1 MHPWRHLLTQE
12 IPLRVFI
19 LILHAVPPTYQQLIV
34 TVSWQA
40 LCCPISHVCLGI
52 CTMITASTSC
62 AGVSIRTIQGPS
74 SLTVRRQQA
83 WGVDAKLSAVA
94 QRPQRQQVA
103 RSRCVAVRAE
113 RDSGG
118 GFFAGVLVGGA
129 IFGALGYLFAPQI
142 SKALLSDDQR
152 LKLPRFLEEE
162 KKSPEA
168 TKQDLAEKIEQL
180 NAAIDEVSSRIGQDG
195 TSVDEQTTVTA

>member
-1 MHPWRHLLTQE
+1 MTSQ
-12 IPLRVFI
+12 
-19 LILHAVPPTYQQLIV
+19 
-34 TVSWQA
+34 
-40 LCCPISHVCLGI
+40 LCCN
-52 CTMITASTSC
+52 
-62 AGVSIRTIQGPS
+62 
-74 SLTVRRQQA
+74 
-83 WGVDAKLSAVA
+83 
-94 QRPQRQQVA
+94 
-103 RSRCVAVRAE
+103 RAE

-168 TKQDLAEKIEQL
+168 TKQVLLGHNGSTARQHR
-180 NAAIDEVSSRIGQDG
+180 SSW
-195 TSVDEQTTVTA
+195 SSA

>member
-1 MHPWRHLLTQE
+1 MTSQ
-12 IPLRVFI
+12 
-19 LILHAVPPTYQQLIV
+19 
-34 TVSWQA
+34 
-40 LCCPISHVCLGI
+40 LCCN
-52 CTMITASTSC
+52 
-62 AGVSIRTIQGPS
+62 
-74 SLTVRRQQA
+74 
-83 WGVDAKLSAVA
+83 
-94 QRPQRQQVA
+94 
-103 RSRCVAVRAE
+103 RAE

-168 TKQDLAEKIEQL
+168 TKQVLL
-180 NAAIDEVSSRIGQDG
+180 GHNGS
-195 TSVDEQTTVTA
+195 TARQHR

>member
-1 MHPWRHLLTQE
+1 MLFP
-12 IPLRVFI
+12 
-19 LILHAVPPTYQQLIV
+19 LHATGRSGTLGAAFFAGVLVGGAIFG
-34 TVSWQA
+34 A
-40 LCCPISHVCLGI
+40 LVYLPYISKCI
-52 CTMITASTSC
+52 NASASTC
-62 AGVSIRTIQGPS
+62 N
-74 SLTVRRQQA
+74 
-83 WGVDAKLSAVA
+83 
-94 QRPQRQQVA
+94 
-103 RSRCVAVRAE
+103 RAE

-168 TKQDLAEKIEQL
+168 TKQVLL
-180 NAAIDEVSSRIGQDG
+180 TAALLLFQEC
-195 TSVDEQTTVTA
+195 AK

>member
-1 MHPWRHLLTQE
+1 MWLT
-12 IPLRVFI
+12 P
-19 LILHAVPPTYQQLIV
+19 YQ
-34 TVSWQA
+34 
-40 LCCPISHVCLGI
+40 CCN
-52 CTMITASTSC
+52 
-62 AGVSIRTIQGPS
+62 
-74 SLTVRRQQA
+74 
-83 WGVDAKLSAVA
+83 
-94 QRPQRQQVA
+94 
-103 RSRCVAVRAE
+103 RAE

-168 TKQDLAEKIEQL
+168 TKQVMLSQSMAAQLAMGCCTVGGGNVAIKLCSDGRMACACKVQHACMPIRQYFKQEESA
-180 NAAIDEVSSRIGQDG
+180 NALSVSCRTWRRRLS
-195 TSVDEQTTVTA
+195 S